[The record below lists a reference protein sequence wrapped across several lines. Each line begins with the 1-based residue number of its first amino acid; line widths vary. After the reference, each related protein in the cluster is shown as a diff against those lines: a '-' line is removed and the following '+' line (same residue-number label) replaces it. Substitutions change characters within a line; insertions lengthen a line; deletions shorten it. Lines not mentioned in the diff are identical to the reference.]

1 MQFPDA
7 VEFCLCLRVT
17 GSLGFMVHLP
27 PVILGQGE
35 SVIGHG
41 PVTIGL
47 RRVVSEGRLFI
58 FICCMYISSSARHH
72 FYIFT
77 MSSDKRTF
85 ITNLLRKVT
94 EHHHN
99 TSCYMS

>member
-1 MQFPDA
+1 MRSPDA
-7 VEFCLCLRVT
+7 MEFCLCLRVT
-17 GSLGFMVHLP
+17 GSLGMMVHLP

-41 PVTIGL
+41 PVVIRL

-77 MSSDKRTF
+77 VSSDYTTF
-85 ITNLLRKVT
+85 LN
-94 EHHHN
+94 
-99 TSCYMS
+99 